1 MELPKTVWTSN
12 SVTIKSWRVLKDK
25 IARSVGREW
34 YGTYSNRNQR
44 QFADNYQIT
53 RRRFSEN
60 FQIFSG
66 NVLGLILTK
75 LGFELYFISFPKIS
89 RQLSENSPTTSWWLY
104 NKALV
109 NQLFVAYGKYSDFIF
124 CTDLISVQTAVRVFC
139 GMDITIG

>member
-1 MELPKTVWTSN
+1 MELPKAVLTSN

-25 IARSVGREW
+25 IAGSVGREW
-34 YGTYSNRNQR
+34 SGAYSNRNQR

-66 NVLGLILTK
+66 NVLSLILTK
-75 LGFELYFISFPKIS
+75 LGFELYFISFSKIS

-104 NKALV
+104 NKALI
-109 NQLFVAYGKYSDFIF
+109 NQLFVPHGKYSDFIF
-124 CTDLISVQTAVRVFC
+124 CMDLISVKTAVRVFC
-139 GMDITIG
+139 GMDLTIG